1 MAAQR
6 PLDVLN
12 RALGSSV
19 LVSLKGGKEFRGK
32 LSGFDVHVNLV
43 LEEAEEI
50 QGGQTARRYGT
61 MIIRGD
67 NVVFISILAAKL
79 PAERQARARTVGLL
93 SRVRLGETAVDSNTA
108 DAPKGH
114 GDGSTV
120 AVDGGAEAA
129 AGVERAAG

>member
-1 MAAQR
+1 MTLQR

-19 LVSLKGGKEFRGK
+19 LVSIKGGKEFRGK

-50 QGGQTARRYGT
+50 QGGQSSKRYGT

-67 NVVFISILAAKL
+67 NVVFIS
-79 PAERQARARTVGLL
+79 PAG
-93 SRVRLGETAVDSNTA
+93 
-108 DAPKGH
+108 
-114 GDGSTV
+114 
-120 AVDGGAEAA
+120 
-129 AGVERAAG
+129 